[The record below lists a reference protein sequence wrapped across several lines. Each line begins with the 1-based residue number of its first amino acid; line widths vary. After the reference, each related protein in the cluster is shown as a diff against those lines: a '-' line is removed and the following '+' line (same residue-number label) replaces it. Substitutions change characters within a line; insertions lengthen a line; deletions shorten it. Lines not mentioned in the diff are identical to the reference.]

1 MTTPGARLDPDRILD
16 AVRDCVLAVGVR
28 RTTLSD
34 VARRASV
41 SRMTIYRNWPD
52 VRTLVGDLM
61 TREWRTITDAA
72 AAAARADAGDHGLRG
87 RIVAAQVAATRTM
100 RDHPLLRKII
110 EVDPELLLVYL
121 LHRRGA
127 SQDYGIRVLEKLLAA
142 GQADGTVRPGEPS
155 LLARAVFLTTQS
167 FALSGRTMADTAA
180 TEPGPAGGTGPAG
193 LAALDGELAIILDRY
208 LAP

>member
-1 MTTPGARLDPDRILD
+1 VTTPSGRLDPDRVLD

-34 VARRASV
+34 VARRAGV

-61 TREWRTITDAA
+61 TREWRCVTDAG
-72 AAAARADAGDHGLRG
+72 AAAARADRGDHGLRS
-87 RIVAAQVAATRTM
+87 RIVASQVAATRAM
-100 RDHPLLRKII
+100 REHPLLRKII
-110 EVDPELLLVYL
+110 EIDPELLLPYL

-127 SQDYGIRVLEKLLAA
+127 SQDYGLRVLERLLAA
-142 GQADGTVRPGEPS
+142 GQADGSVRPGEPG

-167 FALSGRTMADTAA
+167 FALSARTMTDTGTA
-180 TEPGPAGGTGPAG
+180 EPGPAT
-193 LAALDGELAIILDRY
+193 LADLDTELTILLDRF